1 MAAKALWSLQ
11 KKLKSI
17 ESLVTGS
24 ILLGYPYDWFEKHK
38 SAILKEQLMLFG
50 TIFLLSSLI
59 LSFFVIRYSRYL
71 SVLRDTAIKLS
82 NRESHEN
89 IKIETRDELELLAE
103 SFNVMANELAI
114 LHTGMEEEIALKT
127 KELKVLNDNLT
138 ETVKEEVEKNR
149 LKEQQLLHQSR
160 LAQMGEMISIIAHQ
174 WRQPHAVIS
183 ATSATIELKASGNRL
198 TDDVAMEKAQNISR
212 YSQHL
217 SETIDDFRSFF
228 KPNKEKAKASYDEI
242 ISSVL
247 GIIEV
252 SIITKNIQLIQ
263 ELNCHETFTTYPNEL
278 RQVVLNL
285 VKNAEDALLEKEI
298 EKPCIKVVTYTQ
310 EGRYILEVS
319 DNAGGIEAEIMDRI
333 FDPYFSTKK
342 AKEGT
347 GLGLYM
353 SKTIIEEHCG
363 GTLSLNNSVE
373 GAVFKIILMQQN
385 EEGVR
390 S

>member
-1 MAAKALWSLQ
+1 MMYALTHMANVIAKGLQ
-11 KKLKSI
+11 ERVDAEIQKN
-17 ESLVTGS
+17 
-24 ILLGYPYDWFEKHK
+24 
-38 SAILKEQLMLFG
+38 KEQERQNFQ
-50 TIFLLSSLI
+50 
-59 LSFFVIRYSRYL
+59 
-71 SVLRDTAIKLS
+71 
-82 NRESHEN
+82 
-89 IKIETRDELELLAE
+89 
-103 SFNVMANELAI
+103 
-114 LHTGMEEEIALKT
+114 
-127 KELKVLNDNLT
+127 
-138 ETVKEEVEKNR
+138 KN
-149 LKEQQLLHQSR
+149 K
-160 LAQMGEMISIIAHQ
+160 LAQMGEMIGMIAHQ
-174 WRQPHAVIS
+174 WRQPLAVIS
-183 ATSATIELKASGNRL
+183 ATSAMIELKASVNRL
-198 TDDVAMEKAQNISR
+198 TDDVAMKKAQNISR

-298 EKPCIKVVTYTQ
+298 ETPCIKVLTYTE

-319 DNAGGIEAEIMDRI
+319 DNAGGIEEGIMDRI

-363 GTLSLNNSVE
+363 GELHALNSSD
-373 GAVFKIILMQQN
+373 GAVFRIILGM
-385 EEGVR
+385 
-390 S
+390 